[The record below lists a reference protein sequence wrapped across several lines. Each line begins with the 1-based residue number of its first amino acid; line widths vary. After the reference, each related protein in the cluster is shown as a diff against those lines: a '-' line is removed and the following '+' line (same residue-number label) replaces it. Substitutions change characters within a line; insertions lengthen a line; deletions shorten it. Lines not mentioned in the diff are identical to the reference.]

1 MNKIVARQDQVAEPF
16 SRDALFRTVGLLV
29 GLSLMMLLFA
39 IRPASTDFE
48 IRVVLQAA
56 TLTAVTVLATLFVPW
71 HRLPGSIQAT
81 PPLAF
86 LVVAFL
92 ARASAT
98 GTGSVDAQLVLL
110 PVVWLAVYGSPK
122 ELVGGLLGVT
132 AALVTPMMIPG
143 AESGDWRRSFILI
156 GAATILGFAIQVFLA
171 QLRTHT
177 VRATEPSL
185 TDQLTGVANRL
196 ALEEEL
202 EGAVADSRRTRRP
215 ISIALLDVDH
225 FEAYNHEFG
234 QLSGDR
240 FLKEVAALWRGQLR
254 HSDVLARIGG
264 DRYAVIFRSCSVQ
277 AALRVAVRF
286 CHGLPSGLTCSAGVA
301 EWDGRETPRELL
313 ARADGALSDAKAK
326 GRARPVMAMTTPR
339 SR

>member
-1 MNKIVARQDQVAEPF
+1 MNQVVARQGQVDEPF

-29 GLSLMMLLFA
+29 GLSLMALLFA
-39 IRPASTDFE
+39 TRPASTDFE
-48 IRVVLQAA
+48 IRVILQAA
-56 TLTAVTVLATLFVPW
+56 TLTAVTVLATVFVPW

-92 ARASAT
+92 ARESAT

-110 PVVWLAVYGSPK
+110 PVVWLAVYGTPK
-122 ELVGGLLGVT
+122 ELGGGLLGVVV
-132 AALVTPMMIPG
+132 ALVTPMLIPG
-143 AESGDWRRSFILI
+143 AQSGEWRRTFILT

-177 VRATEPSL
+177 VRPTVPAL
-185 TDQLTGVANRL
+185 TDHLTGVANRR

-202 EGAVADSRRTRRP
+202 ERAVADSRRTRRP

-225 FEAYNHEFG
+225 FEAFNHEFG
-234 QLSGDR
+234 QLAGDR

-264 DRYAVIFRSCSVQ
+264 DGYAVVFRSCTVQ
-277 AALRVAVRF
+277 TALQVAVRF

-301 EWDGRETPRELL
+301 QWDGRETPRELL
-313 ARADGALSDAKAK
+313 ARADGALSDAKEK
-326 GRARPVMAMTTPR
+326 GRARPVMATTAPR